1 MPDGA
6 GRPPVLYAGPA
17 DMAARFGLQELIALA
32 PLPDSEALPANGPP
46 VFADRWPES
55 GTENQREEGEG
66 SGGPLPPYDAA
77 RVNDALERASRE
89 ADSYLAVR
97 LPVPLDTA
105 GGIPQ
110 PLGAAV
116 CDMARYHLC
125 AGFGMQDSEAVERRY
140 REALAWLREVAR
152 GAAAIVVPA
161 PPEAPLPQAP
171 EPEVIFRPG
180 RHERFF

>member
-1 MPDGA
+1 MP
-6 GRPPVLYAGPA
+6 LYAGPA

-32 PLPDSEALPANGPP
+32 PLPHSEALPANGPP

-55 GTENQREEGEG
+55 GSESGTENQREEGEG
-66 SGGPLPPYDAA
+66 SGDPLPPYDAA
-77 RVNDALERASRE
+77 RVTDALERASRE
-89 ADSYLAVR
+89 ADSYLAAR
-97 LPVPLDTA
+97 LPVPLDIT

-110 PLGAAV
+110 PLGAVV

-125 AGFGMQDSEAVERRY
+125 AGFGMQGGEAVERRY
-140 REALAWLREVAR
+140 QEALAWLRDVAR
-152 GAAAIVVPA
+152 GTAHIVSPA

-171 EPEVIFRPG
+171 EREVIFCPG